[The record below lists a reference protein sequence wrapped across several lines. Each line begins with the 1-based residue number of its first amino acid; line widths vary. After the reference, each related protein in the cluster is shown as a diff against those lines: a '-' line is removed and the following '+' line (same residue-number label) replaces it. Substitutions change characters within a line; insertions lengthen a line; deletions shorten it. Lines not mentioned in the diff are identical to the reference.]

1 MQLKQYLIN
10 SKMIKKILF
19 LLLIP
24 FFSFSQNV
32 DDLFS
37 KKGEIYFSFEYE
49 NKNQL
54 NKLSAII
61 SIDHKTNDKIAYAYA
76 NKSEF
81 TKFLQ
86 QGISYQLIEIP

>member
-1 MQLKQYLIN
+1 MQLKQHLIN
-10 SKMIKKILF
+10 SKMIKRILF

-61 SIDHKTNDKIAYAYA
+61 SIDHKTNDKIA
-76 NKSEF
+76 
-81 TKFLQ
+81 
-86 QGISYQLIEIP
+86 